1 MKFTFVIPSREF
13 LASAGARIRYLRMVA
28 LMQSA
33 GHVLKLVPIAD
44 FAKLADP
51 GEVVV
56 FSKCFDARA
65 IVFAAR
71 CRAENRR
78 VGIDLFDDYFSQTRD
93 SRMTLYRTWLEQM
106 LEYANFA
113 VCSTPRMASLVRAK
127 RSELPVHV
135 FNDPAPQLRLD
146 VLPDLLAQKRQR
158 ALEQRKINLAWF
170 GIGDNPFFS
179 VGLHDLTAFGG
190 RFASLLNDGW
200 TIDCTVLTNARAL
213 NTDRLAAL
221 GTLPFPVRVE
231 MWTEER
237 ETELLL
243 DSLCC
248 FLPVNAQPF
257 STAKSLN
264 RAVSA
269 LTAGAQVIW
278 AGYPLY
284 DRVADLIYADPATF
298 LHDLEHGRLRLSP
311 ERLDRYVGL
320 MEELASIDTEV
331 NSLLAF
337 VDCLP
342 QPARRELGT
351 VTQVLVHGHQT
362 NGDAHKVARKA
373 RMLSVATPFAPM
385 TLTYDVI
392 FTGSVAGGDLHM
404 LVADPVRDKILPQIA
419 ARMRLF
425 GEINKT
431 RYFAIDWPESRPLT
445 RHDWSSASLP
455 ELLAAYRGIYPA
467 VHRRLEAVFG
477 GVEMMISESSKL
489 PFEPGMRS

>member
-33 GHVLKLVPIAD
+33 GRVLQLVPIAD
-44 FAKLADP
+44 FAKLSDP

-65 IVFAAR
+65 IVLAAQ
-71 CRAENRR
+71 CRAENRM
-78 VGIDLFDDYFSQTRD
+78 VGVDLFDDYFSQTRD
-93 SRMTLYRTWLEQM
+93 SRMTLYRTWLAQM
-106 LEYANFA
+106 LDYANFA
-113 VCSTPRMASLVRAK
+113 ICSTPRMASLVHATRPGLA
-127 RSELPVHV
+127 VHV
-135 FNDPAPQLRLD
+135 FNDPAPDPRLD
-146 VLPDLLAQKRQR
+146 ALPDLLRRKRKR
-158 ALEQRKINLAWF
+158 ALEQRRIHLSWF

-179 VGLHDLTAFGG
+179 VGLHDLTAFGA
-190 RFASLLNDGW
+190 RFASLTNAGW

-213 NTDRLAAL
+213 DADRLAAL
-221 GTLPFPVRVE
+221 GSLPFPVRVE
-231 MWTEER
+231 LWTEDR

-257 STAKSLN
+257 SVAKSLN

-284 DRVADLIYADPATF
+284 ARVGDLTYADPAAF
-298 LHDLEHGRLRLSP
+298 LNDLEQDRLRLRV
-311 ERLDRYVGL
+311 ERVDRYAGL
-320 MEELASIDTEV
+320 MQELASLNTEV
-331 NSLLAF
+331 DSLLTF
-337 VDCLP
+337 VDGLP
-342 QPARRELGT
+342 RPAGT
-351 VTQVLVHGHQT
+351 GSEAVTRALVHGHQT
-362 NGDAHKVARKA
+362 NGDAHKAARKA
-373 RMLSVATPFAPM
+373 GMLSVATPFAPV

-404 LVADPVRDKILPQIA
+404 LVAEPVRNQVVPGMA
-419 ARMRLF
+419 ARMRPF
-425 GEINKT
+425 GEINKM
-431 RYFAIDWPESRPLT
+431 RYFAVDWPQDRPLT
-445 RHDWSSASLP
+445 CHDWSNASLP

-467 VHRRLEAVFG
+467 VRDRLETVFG
-477 GVEMMISESSKL
+477 DVEIMISESSKL
-489 PFEPGMRS
+489 PFDPGAAA

>member
-13 LASAGARIRYLRMVA
+13 LASAGARIRYLRMVT
-28 LMQSA
+28 LMESA
-33 GHVLKLVPIAD
+33 GYVLKLVPIAD
-44 FAKLADP
+44 FAKLTDP
-51 GEVVV
+51 GDVVV

-93 SRMTLYRTWLEQM
+93 SRMTLYRTWLTQM
-106 LEYANFA
+106 LKYANFA
-113 VCSTPRMASLVRAK
+113 VCSTPRMANLVHAMH
-127 RSELPVHV
+127 SELPVHV
-135 FNDPAPQLRLD
+135 FNDPASELRLD
-146 VLPDLLAQKRQR
+146 ILPDLLARKRQR
-158 ALEQRKINLAWF
+158 ALEQRKIHLSWF

-190 RFASLLNDGW
+190 RFASLINGGW

-213 NTDRLAAL
+213 NADQLAAL

-231 MWTEER
+231 LWTEER

-257 STAKSLN
+257 SMAKSLN

-284 DRVADLIYADPATF
+284 DRLASLIYADPAAF
-298 LHDLEHGRLRLSP
+298 LDDLEYDRLRLSA
-311 ERLDRYVGL
+311 ERLDCYARL
-320 MEELASIDTEV
+320 IKELASLDTEV
-331 NSLLAF
+331 SNLLAF
-337 VDCLP
+337 VDSLP
-342 QPARRELGT
+342 QPARPAPGVAT
-351 VTQVLVHGHQT
+351 KVLVHGHQT
-362 NGDAHKVARKA
+362 NGDAHKAARKVG
-373 RMLSVATPFAPM
+373 MLSVATPFAPT

-404 LVADPVRDKILPQIA
+404 LVADPVRDRITPQIA
-419 ARMRLF
+419 ARMRPF
-425 GEINKT
+425 GEINKM
-431 RYFAIDWPESRPLT
+431 RYFAVDWPEDRPLS

-455 ELLAAYRGIYPA
+455 ELLAAYQGIYPA
-467 VHRRLEAVFG
+467 VQRRLEAVFG

-489 PFEPGMRS
+489 PFEPDVRI